1 VVPYFYFQTLDILSL
16 HYYVELLFK
25 GAESNIYLT
34 KWYNKKAIS
43 KIRIP
48 KIYRHRVLDDD
59 LRRRRTISESKMIT
73 LAKEFGLRTPYIYFV
88 DPFRAEIV
96 MEYISG
102 TRASKVLTSSICN
115 EIGRFVSTLHLFN
128 IIHGDLTPANFIV
141 NRKITMIDMG
151 LSFHSTRREDKAMDI
166 RLFKEILNSTYQ
178 RYYTEFFGDFLD
190 GYKSVNSKELEKIL
204 QRMDEIET
212 RKRYALT

>member
-1 VVPYFYFQTLDILSL
+1 
-16 HYYVELLFK
+16 LFK

-34 KWYNKKAIS
+34 KWYDKKAVS

-48 KIYRHRVLDDD
+48 KIYRQRMLDEE

-73 LAKEFGLRTPYIYFV
+73 MAKEFRLRTPYIYFV

-96 MEYISG
+96 MEFISG
-102 TRASKVLTSSICN
+102 TRASKVLSSSICFD
-115 EIGRFVSTLHLFN
+115 IGNFVSTLHMFN
-128 IIHGDLTPANFIV
+128 IIHGDLTPSNFIV

-151 LSFHSTRREDKAMDI
+151 LSFYSTRIEDKATDI
-166 RLFKEILNSTYQ
+166 RLFKEILKSIHHQSYSK
-178 RYYTEFFGDFLD
+178 FFGDFLD

-204 QRMDEIET
+204 QRIDEIET
-212 RKRYALT
+212 RKRYAIA

>member
-1 VVPYFYFQTLDILSL
+1 M

-48 KIYRHRVLDDD
+48 KKYRHRVLDDD

-88 DPFRAEIV
+88 DPFRAEII

-190 GYKSVNSKELEKIL
+190 GYKSVNSKELEKIM
-204 QRMDEIET
+204 QRMDEIES